1 MQEHA
6 PGNRLGEETSPY
18 LLQHKDNPVHWRA
31 WGDAALAEARETGK
45 PILLSVGYAACHWCH
60 VMAHES
66 FEDAATARVMNELFV
81 NIKVD
86 REERPDVDA
95 IYMGALHELGEQGGW
110 PLTMFLTSDAE
121 PFWGGTYFPKEQR
134 YGRPAFVSVL
144 SEVARIYRDEP
155 DKVRTNADLLKD
167 RLKPAH
173 RVSASEPP
181 SEAMLADLGRRL
193 VQAIDPVNGGIRGAP
208 KFPQPQFLGFLWRAG
223 LRYALADPLEAVSLT
238 LTHIAQG
245 GIYDHLGGG
254 FSRYSTD
261 ERWLVPHF
269 EKMLYDNAQLI
280 ELMTEAWRESKS
292 KLFAQRIEETVDWL
306 LREMVVPGGGFAASL
321 DADSEG
327 EEGKFYVWSLA
338 EIQNILGE
346 GTRADDAKLF
356 AEIYGVTAEGDFEGH
371 NILNRLG
378 SIELRDEETER
389 RLAEMRKKLLARRAS
404 RVRPGFDDKVLADWN
419 GLMIAALANAAA
431 AFDKPEWLAAA
442 EAAFDFVCTRM
453 ISNGRLLHAYR
464 AGEAK
469 APATANDYANM
480 IRAAL
485 ALAKVTGKRAYVDR
499 AREWADVLDKHYWAS
514 DIGGYYFVADDTS
527 DLIVRP
533 LSGQDEATP
542 NANGVMVSNLMAL
555 YLWTGEGRYRD
566 RAEAVLKAFAGVMR
580 QNVLAHAG
588 LLAAE
593 LDVIAPALIVLIVPE
608 GGDARALRAALRDV
622 SLPGAVVQEIG
633 VGELLP
639 ASSPAHG
646 KTAIDG
652 KPTAYVCIGPQCS
665 LPVTEPE
672 KLIETVRAARQV
684 TLT

>member
-1 MQEHA
+1 MQERA
-6 PGNRLGEETSPY
+6 QGNRLGEETSPY
-18 LLQHKDNPVHWRA
+18 LLQHKDNPVHWHP
-31 WGDAALAEARETGK
+31 WGAAALAEARETGK

-66 FEDAATARVMNELFV
+66 FEDESTARVMNDLFV

-134 YGRPAFVSVL
+134 YGRPSFVSVL
-144 SEVARIYRDEP
+144 NEVARVYREEP
-155 DKVRTNADLLKD
+155 DKVRQNADVLKD

-173 RVSASEPP
+173 KVSASAPP
-181 SEAMLADLGRRL
+181 SEEALADLARRM
-193 VQAIDPVNGGIRGAP
+193 VQAIDAVNGGIRGAP
-208 KFPQPQFLGFLWRAG
+208 KFPQAQFFALLWRAG
-223 LRYALADPLEAVSLT
+223 LRYGLANPLEAVNLT

-254 FSRYSTD
+254 FSRYSVD

-280 ELMTEAWRESKS
+280 ELMTELWRESKS
-292 KLFAQRIEETVDWL
+292 KLFAQRTAETVDWL
-306 LREMVVPGGGFAASL
+306 LREIVVEGGGFAASL

-338 EIQNILGE
+338 EIAEILGE
-346 GTRADDAKLF
+346 HAGFF
-356 AEIYGVTAEGDFEGH
+356 AQIYDVTAQGNFEGH

-378 SIELRDEETER
+378 AIELRDEETER
-389 RLAEMRKKLLARRAS
+389 RLAEMRARLLARRS
-404 RVRPGFDDKVLADWN
+404 LRVRPGFDDKVLADWN
-419 GLMIAALANAAA
+419 GLMIAALAKASET
-431 AFDKPEWLAAA
+431 FGKPHWLAVA
-442 EAAFDFVCTRM
+442 EAAFDFVSTKM
-453 ISNGRLLHAYR
+453 SVNGRLMHAYR

-485 ALAKVTGKRAYVDR
+485 VLANVTGKRTYVER
-499 AREWADVLDKHYWAS
+499 ARAWTDVLDKHYWAS
-514 DIGGYYFVADDTS
+514 DLGGYYFVADDTS

-542 NANGVMVSNLMAL
+542 NANGTMVSNLMAL
-555 YLWTGEGRYRD
+555 YPWTGEERYAK
-566 RAEAVLKAFAGVMR
+566 RAEAVLKAFAGAMR
-580 QNVLAHAG
+580 QNVLAYAG

-593 LDVIAPALIVLIVPE
+593 LDVMAPALIVFVVPD
-608 GGDARALRAALRDV
+608 GGDARALRRALNVV
-622 SLPGAVVQEIG
+622 SLPGAVVQEIRA
-633 VGELLP
+633 GELLP

-665 LPVTEPE
+665 LPVTDPA
-672 KLIETVRAARQV
+672 KLVETIKQTRQV
-684 TLT
+684 AFA